1 QYPADRVPGDPEVPC
16 DLLDCLAFDEVLA
29 PNPRNCFHDQHPLTP
44 APNQSGKSARAHF
57 RGSILDADPPVHGV
71 NFARRNTYMGKSDSF
86 DDALAS
92 FAMAY
97 VTQTQSDYERLKMAK
112 RGAESQR

>member
-1 QYPADRVPGDPEVPC
+1 
-16 DLLDCLAFDEVLA
+16 
-29 PNPRNCFHDQHPLTP
+29 
-44 APNQSGKSARAHF
+44 
-57 RGSILDADPPVHGV
+57 
-71 NFARRNTYMGKSDSF
+71 MGKSDSF

-97 VTQTQSDYERLKMAK
+97 VTQTQSDYERLKMVK